1 MYICM
6 ELREKYFICCKKR
19 LLLLCI
25 YVFMY
30 NIIRSMNDY
39 RIKQEKNNQFLI
51 VYRWNQ
57 IKINGNMYVY
67 TYLCIKYRWFSINSV
82 IF

>member
-1 MYICM
+1 M

-51 VYRWNQ
+51 VYR
-57 IKINGNMYVY
+57 
-67 TYLCIKYRWFSINSV
+67 
-82 IF
+82 